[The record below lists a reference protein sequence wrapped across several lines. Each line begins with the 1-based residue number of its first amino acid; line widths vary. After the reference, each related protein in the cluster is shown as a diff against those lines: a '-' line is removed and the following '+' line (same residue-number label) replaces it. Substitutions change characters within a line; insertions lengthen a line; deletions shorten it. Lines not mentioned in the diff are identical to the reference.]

1 MLESEGTLDFH
12 RYTQQRIR
20 CLHFRRTKKPFSILK
35 KPFFLDFEESEEA
48 ESYMLTQDWDLR
60 DSS

>member
-12 RYTQQRIR
+12 RYTQRRIR